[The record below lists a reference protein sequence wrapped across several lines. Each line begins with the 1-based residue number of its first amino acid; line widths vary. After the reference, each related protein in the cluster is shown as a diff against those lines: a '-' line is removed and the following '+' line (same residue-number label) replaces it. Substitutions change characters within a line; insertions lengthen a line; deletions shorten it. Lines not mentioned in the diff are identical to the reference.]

1 MVKCLER
8 LRTQH
13 TVAPDQR
20 TLRDNNTQTSPSTA
34 NKGHGIPCIL
44 LGGIGVTYALFSE
57 RMTDHR
63 EVQAAFLDDGS
74 G

>member
-1 MVKCLER
+1 
-8 LRTQH
+8 
-13 TVAPDQR
+13 
-20 TLRDNNTQTSPSTA
+20 LRDHNAQTSPCTA
-34 NKGHGIPCIL
+34 HKGHGIPCIL